1 MGKHVARG
9 TAPVGPI
16 VAFATLG
23 VAALVIVAALYVR
36 VRDEPGQAAPPAPA
50 CARTV
55 RVVTASSFAPTLDAL
70 ASQLRGDDR
79 CVNLQV
85 EVADGRAAPELV
97 EGTDADVWIPDDPSW
112 VAVADGRLLAA
123 EGEAGSGTVVAETPI
138 YMVTDAATADRLRA
152 AGGSWLALAN
162 LLTTNSGVR
171 LAVRDPAGS
180 GDGMVGAGG
189 VAEAVWLA
197 KGMDA
202 SALALARAVRVTR
215 TVTGRAAALPT
226 RPGEVGLVPEY
237 ALLPLASGATAPT
250 VLSGS
255 DYAVMLRYT
264 WLPTASAAKDP
275 ARASALDRLRKA
287 LTGTDVT
294 AALNEARLRAPNA
307 DAPPPGAKVSLPAL
321 ARDRLGVLGPHHVD
335 HVLATW
341 YERDR
346 RTNLLVVI
354 DVSGSMGQRAPGSQA
369 KLMDLVREGCRALGR
384 LLPADS
390 RVGIWEFGV
399 ALDPPRDYRVLLPTA
414 ALSGRHRAAMDAAL
428 GRLAAQ
434 RTGTAL
440 YDTILAAYVAG
451 RDAFEPGVS
460 NQVLIFTDGLNE
472 ADPQGITLAQL
483 TAGLQQAKD
492 PARPVQLS
500 VVAFGQRKE
509 AKQLSGAVKPVDG
522 YVEELSTAE
531 QVTAVFIHTA
541 AGGLHGD

>member
-9 TAPVGPI
+9 SASGALI
-16 VAFATLG
+16 FALATIG
-23 VAALVIVAALYVR
+23 VAALVITTVLYVR
-36 VRDEPGQAAPPAPA
+36 IRDEPRRAAPPTPT

-55 RVVTASSFAPTLDAL
+55 RVVTASSFAPVLDAL
-70 ASQLRGDDR
+70 NVQLRGDDDR
-79 CVNLQV
+79 CVDLTV
-85 EVADGRAAPELV
+85 DVADGRTGPGVV
-97 EGTDADVWIPDDPSW
+97 ERTDADVWIPDDSSW
-112 VAVADGRLLAA
+112 VAVADDRLFAVKDQ
-123 EGEAGSGTVVAETPI
+123 AGSGTIVAETPI
-138 YMVTDAATADRLRA
+138 YMVTDAPTAARLRA

-162 LLTTNSGVR
+162 LLATNSGVR

-202 SALALARAVRVTR
+202 SALALARALRVTR
-215 TVTGRAAALPT
+215 TVTGRDPALPD

-237 ALLPLASGATAPT
+237 ALLGGATAST

-264 WLPTASAAKDP
+264 WIPTAAAVANP
-275 ARASALDRLRKA
+275 SRASALERLRDA
-287 LTGTDVT
+287 LTSREV
-294 AALNEARLRAPNA
+294 AVALNQARLRAPNA
-307 DAPPPGAKVSLPAL
+307 DRPPQGADVQLPAL
-321 ARDRLGVLGPHHVD
+321 ARKRMGVLGPHHVD

-346 RTNLLVVI
+346 RTNLMVVI
-354 DVSGSMGQRAPGSQA
+354 DVSGSMGQRAPGSGQ
-369 KLMDLVREGCRALGR
+369 KLIDLVRDGCRTLGR
-384 LLPADS
+384 LLPDDS

-399 ALDPPRDYRVLLPTA
+399 ALDPPRDHRILLPTA
-414 ALSGRHRAAMDAAL
+414 PLARGHRAAMDAAL
-428 GRLAAQ
+428 DRLAPK

-440 YDTILAAYVAG
+440 YDTILAAYTAS

-460 NQVLIFTDGLNE
+460 NQVLVFTDGLNE
-472 ADPQGITLAQL
+472 ADPRGITLAQM
-483 TAGLQQAKD
+483 TAGLNRAKD

-500 VVAFGQRKE
+500 VVAFGQKQE
-509 AKQLSGAVKPVDG
+509 ARLLSRAVEPVDG

-531 QVTAVFIHTA
+531 EVAAVFIHTA
-541 AGGLHGD
+541 AGGLHGG